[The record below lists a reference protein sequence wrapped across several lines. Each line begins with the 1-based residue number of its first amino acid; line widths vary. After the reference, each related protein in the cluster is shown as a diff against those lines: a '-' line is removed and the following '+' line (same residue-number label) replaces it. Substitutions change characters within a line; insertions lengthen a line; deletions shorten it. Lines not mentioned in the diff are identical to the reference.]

1 MNFSEYHSHKWSKN
15 LAEVKKRAQEIN
27 ALYKKGNPKEAQD
40 KLSILYTGEFKDEK
54 KIFPGL
60 KVMAV
65 FWKAEEEMM
74 RCRFETKEKA
84 AQGLHLTDTDEF
96 RNNLK
101 TVWQK
106 YTEDITGLVK
116 KYSLLDEKISG
127 PIIKKYPP
135 QMDSNWSDI
144 LKGLMSQTEAAVKEG
159 KISDTLIDNWLAFCL
174 DGILA
179 YNFGL
184 ARQAVL
190 SAMILNK
197 FSEAKLKQ
205 IVADSKDEYG
215 WLVSK
220 KFFVEVFPAAG
231 ITDMMDLQT
240 IGRYGMFSDQDLTT
254 SETIPPPEKRATEP
268 KVKRTEFFNC
278 QEFSMFETTFKM
290 LGVKTEHIGIAM
302 CPYCEEHGK
311 KNVQLFV
318 PPSMRPEVKMTTSL
332 GFGNKSCAFETKL
345 YPADDME
352 RFMQAQEKVFGSSF

>member
-15 LAEVKKRAQEIN
+15 LSEVKRQAKEIN
-27 ALYKKGNPKEAQD
+27 ETNDIAKAKEKLTLLYNGDFSRPD
-40 KLSILYTGEFKDEK
+40 

-74 RCRFETKEKA
+74 RCRFEAKERA

-101 TVWQK
+101 NVWLK
-106 YTEDITGLVK
+106 YTDDITELVK
-116 KYSLLDEKISG
+116 KNSLLDDKQAG

-135 QMDSNWSDI
+135 QMGANWSDV
-144 LKGLMSQTEAAVKEG
+144 LKDLMSQTEEAAKKGEMP
-159 KISDTLIDNWLAFCL
+159 DTLTDNWLAFCL

-190 SAMILNK
+190 SAMIINK
-197 FSEAKLKQ
+197 FSEEKLKQ
-205 IVADSKDEYG
+205 IVEASRDEYG

-231 ITDMMDLQT
+231 ITDMTDLQT

-254 SETIPPPEKRATEP
+254 SETLPPPDKRASEP

-278 QEFSMFETTFKM
+278 QEFSMFETTFKI
-290 LGVKTEHIGIAM
+290 LGVKVKFIGIAM

-311 KNVQLFV
+311 KNVQVFV
-318 PPSMRPEVKMTTSL
+318 PPSMRPEVRMTTSL
-332 GFGNKSCAFETKL
+332 GMGNKSCVFETKL

-352 RFMQAQEKVFGSSF
+352 RFMQAQEKVFGGQF

>member
-15 LAEVKKRAQEIN
+15 LAEVKRQAQEIN
-27 ALYKKGNPKEAQD
+27 SAKDINQAKEKLAL
-40 KLSILYTGEFKDEK
+40 LYNGDFSRTD

-60 KVMAV
+60 KVMAI

-74 RCRFETKEKA
+74 RCRFETKERA
-84 AQGLHLTDTDEF
+84 AQDLHLTETDEF

-101 TVWQK
+101 NVWQK
-106 YTEDITGLVK
+106 YTDDITELVK
-116 KYSLLDEKISG
+116 KNSLLDDKRAG
-127 PIIKKYPP
+127 PIINKYPP
-135 QMDSNWSDI
+135 QMGSNWSDV
-144 LKGLMSQTEAAVKEG
+144 LKGLMSQTEEAVKAG
-159 KISDTLIDNWLAFCL
+159 KISDALIDNWLAFCL

-190 SAMILNK
+190 SAMIINK
-197 FSEAKLKQ
+197 FSEDKLKQ
-205 IVADSKDEYG
+205 IVEASRDEYG

-220 KFFVEVFPAAG
+220 KFFVEVFPTAG
-231 ITDMMDLQT
+231 ITDVTDLQT

-254 SETIPPPEKRATEP
+254 SETVPPPEKRATEP

-278 QEFSMFETTFKM
+278 QEFSMFETTFKI
-290 LGVKTEHIGIAM
+290 LGVKIERIGVAM

-311 KNVQLFV
+311 KNVQIFV

-332 GFGNKSCAFETKL
+332 GMGNKSCVFETKL

>member
-15 LAEVKKRAQEIN
+15 LAEVKRRAQEIN
-27 ALYKKGNPKEAQD
+27 ALYKKGNAKDAQD
-40 KLSILYTGEFKDEK
+40 KLSVLYNGEFKDEK

-84 AQGLHLTDTDEF
+84 AKDLHLTDTDEF

-101 TVWQK
+101 SVWQK
-106 YTEDITGLVK
+106 YTEDITELVK
-116 KYSLLDEKISG
+116 KNSLLDDKRAG
-127 PIIKKYPP
+127 LIINKYPP
-135 QMDSNWSDI
+135 QMGSDWSDV
-144 LKGLMSQTEAAVKEG
+144 LKGLMSQTETAIKKGE
-159 KISDTLIDNWLAFCL
+159 ISDALIDKWLAFCL

-190 SAMILNK
+190 SAMIINK
-197 FSEAKLKQ
+197 FSEDKLRQ
-205 IVADSKDEYG
+205 IVADSRDEYG
-215 WLVSK
+215 WLVSR

-240 IGRYGMFSDQDLTT
+240 IGRYGMFSDQDLAT
-254 SETIPPPEKRATEP
+254 SETVPPPDKRASEP
-268 KVKRTEFFNC
+268 KIKRTEFFNC

-290 LGVKTEHIGIAM
+290 LGVKVKFIGIAM

-311 KNVQLFV
+311 KNVQVFV

-332 GFGNKSCAFETKL
+332 GMGNKSCVFETKL

-352 RFMQAQEKVFGSSF
+352 RFMQAQEKVFGGQY

>member
-15 LAEVKKRAQEIN
+15 LTEVKRRAQEAN
-27 ALYKKGNPKEAQD
+27 ALYKKGLIKDAQD
-40 KLSILYTGEFKDEK
+40 KLSSLYNGEFADTN

-74 RCRFETKEKA
+74 RCRFEAKERA
-84 AQGLHLTDTDEF
+84 AQDLHLTDTDEF
-96 RNNLK
+96 KNNLK
-101 TVWQK
+101 AVWQK
-106 YTEDITGLVK
+106 YTEDITELVK
-116 KYSLLDEKISG
+116 KNFLLDEKVAG

-135 QMDSNWSDI
+135 QMGANWAEV
-144 LKGLMSQTEAAVKEG
+144 LKGLMSRTEEAVKKGE
-159 KISDTLIDNWLAFCL
+159 ISDGLIDEWLAFCL

-184 ARQAVL
+184 CRQAVL
-190 SAMILNK
+190 SAMIISK
-197 FSEAKLKQ
+197 FSEDKLKQ
-205 IVADSKDEYG
+205 IVADSRDEYG
-215 WLVSK
+215 WLVSR

-231 ITDMMDLQT
+231 ITDMTDLQT

-254 SETIPPPEKRATEP
+254 SETLPPPDKRATEP

-278 QEFSMFETTFKM
+278 QEFSMFETTFNI
-290 LGVKTEHIGIAM
+290 LGVKTKNTGIAM

-311 KNVQLFV
+311 KNVQVFV

-332 GFGNKSCAFETKL
+332 GMGNKSCIFETKL

-352 RFMQAQEKVFGSSF
+352 RFMQAQEKVFGS